1 MNTTSLEYALGRL
14 MDIGGNGEIRLEIL
28 RFSRQK
34 SQKTGCEDFALAF
47 RIGREGEKTAEETAG
62 GTAGGNA
69 GGNAG
74 AGAGKEAGP
83 AAGTGTAAGKGA
95 DKGTGR
101 WTGTAA
107 GTAAAPAPAALD
119 ITEIME
125 A

>member
-1 MNTTSLEYALGRL
+1 MNTTSLEYALGKL

-47 RIGREGEKTAEETAG
+47 RISHEGEKTAEETAG
-62 GTAGGNA
+62 GTAGGT
-69 GGNAG
+69 AG

-107 GTAAAPAPAALD
+107 GTATAPAPAARD
-119 ITEIME
+119 ITEITE